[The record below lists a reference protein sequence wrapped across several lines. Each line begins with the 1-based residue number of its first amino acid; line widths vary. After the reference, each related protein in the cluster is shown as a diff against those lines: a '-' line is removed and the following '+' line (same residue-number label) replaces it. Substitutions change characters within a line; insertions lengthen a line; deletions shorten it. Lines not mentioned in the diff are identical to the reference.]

1 MDGVAW
7 RAPLILAVGAAA
19 WTTRAHSVAASTRLL
34 TGMGLAALVCVAL
47 GLRQHRVGR
56 PLPDAAGPVEPVLL
70 LGAGLGTLVMSD
82 AVRAIVPVTSTVF
95 VATALIAL
103 VGYPVTLT
111 GVVRLV
117 QGRRRGRS
125 GDMVVEAGLL
135 ALAFGLCAWA
145 LLAHAG
151 QPVPFPVTLAAVALP
166 AADVAVLVVTGRL
179 MSLPGERPESY
190 LYLLIGFLGLFGAHG
205 LQAAAATWSMPWT
218 SPTIEVLRVLAFGAW
233 GAAALHPSMEH
244 LFEPLA
250 QDPPKFSRAHL
261 VLVGIA
267 VVTPAAVALGFRAPR
282 SALTFPV
289 GSAVLAVVIAAHV
302 ADLLWDRASVEHR
315 AEHDGLTG
323 LPNRTLLDDRLSRA
337 LAHARRSG
345 TVVALLFL
353 DLDEFKAIND
363 RLGHATG
370 DLVLRAVAARI
381 AELLREEDTVAR
393 LGGDEFVVLLPHL
406 SAPGDAIAVAQRLL
420 AAFEGHFDAGT
431 YAVRVTPSIGVAV
444 YPDDA
449 ADASA
454 LLTAADSA
462 MYQAKDVGRGGVA
475 VYSAELHALVQARA
489 DAERRLLR
497 AIENDELELRFQPKV
512 SLHTG
517 AVMGAE
523 ALVRWRHPDR
533 GVLGPGEFITLAED
547 TGLITAL
554 GERVLELA
562 CEQAQIW
569 STAGVPGLPLAVNLS
584 PRQFVGSPL
593 AALVASAL
601 RRHQLPGGALELEV
615 TETAALDHLELTV
628 SVLEDIRAMG
638 VRCAIDDFG
647 TGYSSLSHLTKLPID
662 VLKIDRSFVN
672 RIGQHNRGESI
683 VAAVIA
689 MAHGLGL
696 SVVAEGVET
705 TDQLAFLHASGCD
718 QVQGFLFSPPLSAAR
733 FEALVRS
740 QRVRGP
746 GQLPDC
752 AGPVPEHQPAVAAG

>member
-1 MDGVAW
+1 
-7 RAPLILAVGAAA
+7 
-19 WTTRAHSVAASTRLL
+19 
-34 TGMGLAALVCVAL
+34 MGLATLVCVAV

-56 PLPDAAGPVEPVLL
+56 SLPDAAGPVEPVLL
-70 LGAGLGTLVMSD
+70 LGAGLGTLVLSD
-82 AVRAIVPVTSTVF
+82 AVRAVVPMTSTVF
-95 VATALIAL
+95 VMTALVSL
-103 VGYPVTLT
+103 VGYPLSLT
-111 GVVRLV
+111 AVVRLV

-135 ALAFGLCAWA
+135 AWAFGLCAWA
-145 LLAHAG
+145 LLAQAG
-151 QPVPFPVTLAAVALP
+151 QPVSFPITLAAIALP
-166 AADVAVLVVTGRL
+166 AADVAVLVVTARL
-179 MSLPGERPESY
+179 MSLPGERPDSY

-205 LQAAAATWSMPWT
+205 LQAAAAAWSLPWT
-218 SPTIEVLRVLAFGAW
+218 SPTIEVLRLLAFGAW

-267 VVTPAAVALGFRAPR
+267 VVTPAAVALGSRAPR
-282 SALTFPV
+282 TALTFPV

-337 LAHARRSG
+337 LAHAHRSG
-345 TVVALLFL
+345 TAVALLFL
-353 DLDEFKAIND
+353 DLDDFKAIND
-363 RLGHATG
+363 RLGHGCG

-381 AELLREEDTVAR
+381 AGLLRDEDTVAR

-406 SAPGDAIAVAQRLL
+406 RAPSDAIVVAQRLL
-420 AAFEGHFDAGT
+420 AAFDEHFEAGT
-431 YAVRVTPSIGVAV
+431 HKVQATASIGVAL

-449 ADASA
+449 SDASG

-475 VYSAELHALVQARA
+475 VYSAELHAMVQARA

-497 AIENDELELRFQPKV
+497 AIDNDELELRFQPKV

-517 AVMGAE
+517 AVSGAE

-533 GVLGPGEFITLAED
+533 GVLGPSEFIALAEES
-547 TGLITAL
+547 GLITTL

-562 CEQAQIW
+562 CAQARVW
-569 STAGVPGLPLAVNLS
+569 SALDLPGLPLAVNLS

-601 RRHQLPGGALELEV
+601 RRHGLPGSALELEV
-615 TETAALDHLELTV
+615 TETAALDHLDLTV

-662 VLKIDRSFVN
+662 VLKIDRSFVS
-672 RIGQHNRGESI
+672 RIGQRNGGESI

-705 TDQLAFLHASGCD
+705 TDQLGFLHASGCD
-718 QVQGFLFSPPLSAAR
+718 QVQGFLFSPPLSALR
-733 FEALVRS
+733 FEELVRS

-752 AGPVPEHQPAVAAG
+752 AGWPAREYPAAIAG

>member
-7 RAPLILAVGAAA
+7 RTPLILAVGAAA

-34 TGMGLAALVCVAL
+34 TAMGVAALVCVAL
-47 GLRQHRVGR
+47 GLRRHRVGR
-56 PLPDAAGPVEPVLL
+56 PLPASAGPVEPVFL
-70 LGAGLGTLVMSD
+70 LGAGLGALVMSD
-82 AVRAIVPVTSTVF
+82 AVRAIVPMTSTVF
-95 VATALIAL
+95 VLTALVAL

-111 GVVRLV
+111 AVVRMV

-151 QPVPFPVTLAAVALP
+151 QPVAFPVMLAAIALP

-179 MSLPGERPESY
+179 MSLPGERPDSY

-205 LQAAAATWSMPWT
+205 LQAAAATWSLPWT
-218 SPTIEVLRVLAFGAW
+218 SPTIEVLRVLSFGAW

-267 VVTPAAVALGFRAPR
+267 VIAPAAVALAFRAPR
-282 SALTFPV
+282 TALTLPV

-323 LPNRTLLDDRLSRA
+323 LPNRTLLDDRLERA
-337 LAHARRSG
+337 LAHARRGG
-345 TVVALLFL
+345 TAVALLFL
-353 DLDEFKAIND
+353 DLDGFKAIND
-363 RLGHATG
+363 RLGHACG
-370 DLVLRAVAARI
+370 DLILQAVAARI
-381 AELLREEDTVAR
+381 GELLRDEDTVAR

-406 SAPGDAIAVAQRLL
+406 RAPGDAVAVAERVL
-420 AAFEGHFDAGT
+420 AAFEEHFEAGAYT
-431 YAVRVTPSIGVAV
+431 VPVTPSIGVAV
-444 YPDDA
+444 FPDDA

-475 VYSAELHALVQARA
+475 VYSAELHALVQARV

-517 AVMGAE
+517 AVTGAE

-569 STAGVPGLPLAVNLS
+569 STAGMPGLPLAVNLS
-584 PRQFVGSPL
+584 PREFVGSPL

-601 RRHQLPGGALELEV
+601 RRQQVPGRALELEV

-647 TGYSSLSHLTKLPID
+647 TGYSSLSHLTQPPID
-662 VLKIDRSFVN
+662 VLKIDRSFVS
-672 RIGQHNRGESI
+672 RIGQRNRGESI

-705 TDQLAFLHASGCD
+705 AEQLAFLHA
-718 QVQGFLFSPPLSAAR
+718 
-733 FEALVRS
+733 
-740 QRVRGP
+740 
-746 GQLPDC
+746 
-752 AGPVPEHQPAVAAG
+752 

>member
-1 MDGVAW
+1 V
-7 RAPLILAVGAAA
+7 LAATG
-19 WTTRAHSVAASTRLL
+19 L
-34 TGMGLAALVCVAL
+34 TALVCVVL
-47 GLRQHRVGR
+47 GLREHRLGR
-56 PLPDAAGPVEPVLL
+56 ALPAAAGPVEPMLL
-70 LGAGLGTLVMSD
+70 MGAGLGTLVVSD
-82 AVRAIVPVTSTVF
+82 LVRAIVPMTSTVF
-95 VATALIAL
+95 VVTALVAL
-103 VGYPVTLT
+103 IGYPITLT
-111 GVVRLV
+111 AVVRLV

-125 GDMVVEAGLL
+125 GDIVVEAGLL

-145 LLAHAG
+145 ALAHTEQAA
-151 QPVPFPVTLAAVALP
+151 PFPVTLVAIALP
-166 AADVAVLVVTGRL
+166 AADVAILVVTGRL
-179 MSLPGERPESY
+179 MSLPGDRPDSY
-190 LYLLIGFLGLFGAHG
+190 LYLLTGFLGLFAAHG

-250 QDPPKFSRAHL
+250 RDGPKFSRAHL
-261 VLVGIA
+261 ILVGIA
-267 VVTPAAVALGFRAPR
+267 VVTPAAIALGFRAPG
-282 SALTFPV
+282 AGLTYPV
-289 GSAVLAVVIAAHV
+289 GSAILAVVIAAHL
-302 ADLLWDRASVEHR
+302 ADLLWDRATVEHR

-353 DLDEFKAIND
+353 DLDEFKTIND
-363 RLGHATG
+363 RLGHACG
-370 DLVLRAVAARI
+370 DLVLQAVATRM
-381 AELLREEDTVAR
+381 AELLRDEDTVAR

-406 SAPGDAIAVAQRLL
+406 GAPGDAIVVAERVL
-420 AAFEGHFDAGT
+420 AAFEGHFEAGSYT
-431 YAVRVTPSIGVAV
+431 VQVTASIGVAV

-449 ADASA
+449 VDASA

-462 MYQAKDVGRGGVA
+462 MYQAKEARRGGVA

-497 AIENDELELRFQPKV
+497 AIEKDELELRFQPKV
-512 SLHTG
+512 CLRTG
-517 AVMGAE
+517 AVAGAE

-547 TGLITAL
+547 SGLITAL

-562 CEQAQIW
+562 CAQAEIW
-569 STAGVPGLPLAVNLS
+569 LSSDLAALPLAVNLS

-601 RRHQLPGGALELEV
+601 RRHHLPGSALELEV

-628 SVLEDIRAMG
+628 SVLEDIRSMG

-662 VLKIDRSFVN
+662 VLKIDRSFVT
-672 RIGQHNRGESI
+672 RIGQRNGGESI

-696 SVVAEGVET
+696 TVVAEGVET
-705 TDQLAFLHASGCD
+705 TDQLAFLSASGCD
-718 QVQGFLFSPPLSAAR
+718 QVQGFLFSPPVTAAR
-733 FEALVRS
+733 FEFLVRS

-746 GQLPDC
+746 GQLPEC
-752 AGPVPEHQPAVAAG
+752 VASPGLGHEPAAAAG